1 MQNNFLLFIMQIN
14 KKDFKIILNHMNL
27 LSPLE
32 INNLIKQSQSGKTNN
47 NDINQLINT
56 YSPNKVSK
64 LMNKINNNFL
74 ISNNMYGGAGA
85 DEGAHNKIT
94 AIIDK
99 LETLKKQLT
108 SCTN

>member
-85 DEGAHNKIT
+85 DARKKIT
-94 AIIDK
+94 DIISK
-99 LETLKKQLT
+99 LETLKKQLNT
-108 SCTN
+108 CQ

>member
-74 ISNNMYGGAGA
+74 ISNNMYGGADAG
-85 DEGAHNKIT
+85 DDVHDK
-94 AIIDK
+94 IIDIINK
-99 LETLKKQLT
+99 LEELKKKLN
-108 SCTN
+108 SCT

>member
-85 DEGAHNKIT
+85 DKSAHDKIT
-94 AIIDK
+94 DIINK
-99 LETLKKQLT
+99 LENLKNKLNTCQ
-108 SCTN
+108 

>member
-1 MQNNFLLFIMQIN
+1 
-14 KKDFKIILNHMNL
+14 MNL

-85 DEGAHNKIT
+85 DEGADVDARKKIT
-94 AIIDK
+94 DIISK
-99 LETLKKQLT
+99 LETLKKQLNT
-108 SCTN
+108 CQ